1 MSPHT
6 SSHSL
11 IRRNGNGTLL
21 AGWRLFQQ
29 VSYLITPLMNGSVYY
44 APMCSLQV
52 IKQYLIFM
60 VNTASCNYSSRNDL
74 VLISSKWTEW
84 WNWKKNKK
92 NLMSLFLIIHLQ
104 GSDIIMYFL
113 SLSIVIHYLQLLIIL
128 HGNHMIN
135 RL

>member
-1 MSPHT
+1 
-6 SSHSL
+6 
-11 IRRNGNGTLL
+11 
-21 AGWRLFQQ
+21 
-29 VSYLITPLMNGSVYY
+29 MNR
-44 APMCSLQV
+44 MMKL
-52 IKQYLIFM
+52 
-60 VNTASCNYSSRNDL
+60 
-74 VLISSKWTEW
+74 E
-84 WNWKKNKK
+84 KNQK